1 MIAELKEVYYK
12 LLKAKNK
19 LVHGNNVVV
28 LMYHRVSDVY
38 NSDLSDLTVSLGNF
52 DEQLRLFKKRFKVLD
67 VEDSWEG
74 HEKTGIVIT
83 FDDGYADNILNAL
96 PLLEKHGVSA
106 TVFVTTL
113 NIGTDRE
120 FWWDRLEYDFSR
132 AAELFLLPGRAENVE
147 KKGYRFRDLSEDL
160 KRLGAE
166 ERDDWF
172 LDFERLNAID
182 YKPREAYRSLSVEE
196 LRRLGAHP
204 LITLGV
210 HTHRHY
216 ALGTMSY
223 EDQKE
228 EILYSIELLSMMSIP
243 FVKYLAF
250 PYGSYSADS
259 FRLMN
264 ELGIKGAFLA
274 NNNYSNASCK
284 RDRRIDRV
292 IALDYPKEKMM
303 DFLKYYQ

>member
-1 MIAELKEVYYK
+1 MKEELKEIYYQ
-12 LLKAKNK
+12 LLKIKNK
-19 LVHGNNVVV
+19 LFYGENVVV

-38 NSDLSDLTVSLGNF
+38 NNELSNLTVSVKNF
-52 DEQLRLFKKRFKVLD
+52 DEQLSLFKQKFKVLG
-67 VEDSWEG
+67 VEDNWVG
-74 HEKTGIVIT
+74 HKETGIVIT

-120 FWWDRLEYDFSR
+120 FWWDRLEHDFSK
-132 AAELFLLPGRAENVE
+132 AGEAFFLPGREEKIE
-147 KKGYRFRDLSEDL
+147 KKGLRFKDLSEDV
-160 KRLGAE
+160 KRKDTE
-166 ERDDWF
+166 ERNGW
-172 LDFERLNAID
+172 LMDFERLNAID
-182 YKPREAYRSLSVEE
+182 YKPRPEYRSLSLEE

-223 EDQKE
+223 EEQKQE
-228 EILYSIELLSMMSIP
+228 VLNSIERLSLASIP
-243 FVKYLAF
+243 FINYLAF
-250 PYGSYSADS
+250 PFGSYSRDS

-274 NNNYSNASCK
+274 NNNYTNAFHK
-284 RDRRIDRV
+284 KQRRIDRV
-292 IALDYPKEKMM
+292 MALNYSRAEMVE
-303 DFLKYYQ
+303 FLKYYQ